1 MVVDRGFQ
9 NIGVKPNILFAYVW
23 KDSRKKMERL
33 VEGIERGMCEECDWK
48 IQLHAKLMQ
57 KVRKFTNE
65 DE

>member
-1 MVVDRGFQ
+1 MYGKIVE
-9 NIGVKPNILFAYVW
+9 
-23 KDSRKKMERL
+23 KKMERL